1 MAEFQNDTALAPEM
15 PLPARA
21 PTSAA
26 TASTPA
32 PTAGL
37 ATSARSGAPFAGMYD
52 DEAPTFKTKA
62 MHEDYRGED
71 VEALFRGSAKDIKS
85 AIKKES
91 GDSTDIATVKTHY
104 MSAAERA
111 QTEIGVSNGKILD
124 AKGALLDT
132 TKASGIGTCEEQAA
146 NKHIFVMN
154 KEGTFRQADPWA
166 SKKVQVDA
174 DGLTNAELTQHSS
187 FEAGADVAGA
197 GEMRVENGELQQ
209 VSDQSGHYRPDGTMF
224 RQTLDQLEGKGVNM
238 DKTAVKFSGKK
249 TGQIPVYC
257 SPTQFRQ
264 HDPETAEKE
273 IRSEKELLKSELEK
287 SVAARRKNRSAN
299 GGDGRDSE
307 DVREFVKVETSV
319 QTTDEQNEGLYK
331 RPTAPD
337 PNNSYKTN
345 PDAEAN

>member
-32 PTAGL
+32 PTPGL
-37 ATSARSGAPFAGMYD
+37 TTGARSGAPFAGMYD
-52 DEAPTFKTKA
+52 ESPTFKTKA
-62 MHEDYRGED
+62 MHDHYRGEELNAD
-71 VEALFRGSAKDIKS
+71 FRGEATDIKN
-85 AIKKES
+85 AIKRES
-91 GDSTDIATVKTHY
+91 PELPDIANVSTHY
-104 MSAAERA
+104 MSDAERK
-111 QTEIGVSNGKILD
+111 QTEIGVNKHGKILD

-132 TKASGIGTCEEQAA
+132 TKASGIGTCDEEAA

-154 KEGTFRQADPWA
+154 KGGEFRQADPWA
-166 SKKVQVDA
+166 NKKIQQDSS
-174 DGLTNAELTQHSS
+174 GLTNAALTQHTS

-249 TGQIPVYC
+249 DGQKPVYC

-264 HDPETAEKE
+264 HDAETAEKE
-273 IRSEKELLKSELEK
+273 IRSEKELLKRELEK
-287 SVAARRKNRSAN
+287 SVAARRANRSNPA
-299 GGDGRDSE
+299 DSE
-307 DVREFVKVETSV
+307 EVREFVKVGGEVMTPDQARENS
-319 QTTDEQNEGLYK
+319 YK
-331 RPTAPD
+331 RPAVSD

-345 PDAEAN
+345 PDADAN